1 VTEPFP
7 AHSAFIELAGLIQA
21 RRERVA
27 RLVNAEVVDLYWELG
42 RRISGKIKA
51 EAWGKGTVEGL
62 AAYLESRA
70 QGLRGFSASNLWR
83 MRQFYETWEG
93 APAELATLLRE
104 LPWSSHLDLLGKCK
118 APEEREFYLRLG
130 VRERYSVREL
140 KRAIETGTYERVL
153 LAGTKLATPLR
164 ETHPKAGKVFK
175 DVYSLE
181 FIGVPADHSEQ
192 DLRKALVHRLRDF
205 LIELGRDFSF
215 VGEEYPIQVGN
226 RDGSIDLL
234 FFHREL
240 RCLVAIELKITEF
253 KPEHMGQL
261 DFYLEALDRKV
272 RKPEENPSI
281 GLLLCKTKDDEVV
294 EFMLNRSK
302 SPALVAEYQTRL
314 PDKNLLR
321 TKLHEFF
328 ELEQQ
333 RLPEGADDEND

>member
-1 VTEPFP
+1 MTDSTPTP
-7 AHSAFIELAGLIQA
+7 AAFGELADLIQV

-27 RLVNAEVVDLYWELG
+27 RLVNSEVVDLYWELG
-42 RRISGKIKA
+42 RRISDKIKL
-51 EAWGKGTVEGL
+51 EAWGRGTVNGL
-62 AAYLESRA
+62 ADYLASQA

-83 MRQFYETWEG
+83 MRQFFETWEG
-93 APAELATLLRE
+93 APQELATLLRE
-104 LPWSSHLDLLGKCK
+104 LPWSSHLDILGKCK
-118 APEEREFYLRLG
+118 TSEEREFYLRLG

-140 KRAIETGTYERVL
+140 KRAIETGTFERVL
-153 LAGTKLATPLR
+153 LAGAKLAAPMR
-164 ETHPKAGKVFK
+164 ELHPGAGGVFK
-175 DVYSLE
+175 DVYALE
-181 FIGVPADHSEQ
+181 FVGVPAEHSEQ

-215 VGEEYPIQVGN
+215 VGEEYPVQVGN

-272 RKPEENPSI
+272 KKAEENPSI

-302 SPALVAEYQTRL
+302 SPALVAEYRTRL
-314 PDKNLLR
+314 PDKKLLQ

-328 ELEQQ
+328 ELEEQ
-333 RLPEGADDEND
+333 RLSKGAADEND

>member
-1 VTEPFP
+1 VTDSAP
-7 AHSAFIELAGLIQA
+7 APSGFGELADLISA

-27 RLVNAEVVDLYWELG
+27 RLVNTEVVDLYWELG
-42 RRISGKIKA
+42 RRISEKIQA
-51 EAWGKGTVEGL
+51 EAWGRGTVNGL
-62 AAYLESRA
+62 AEYLGAQA

-83 MRQFYETWEG
+83 MRQFYETWAG
-93 APAELATLLRE
+93 ASPELATLLRE

-118 APEEREFYLRLG
+118 TSEERKFYLRLG
-130 VRERYSVREL
+130 VRERHSVRDL
-140 KRAIETGTYERVL
+140 KRAIETGTFERVL
-153 LAGTKLATPLR
+153 LAGGKLGTPLR
-164 ETHPKAGKVFK
+164 DAHPGAGRVFK
-175 DVYSLE
+175 DLYSLE
-181 FIGVPADHSEQ
+181 FVGLQADHSEQ
-192 DLRKALVHRLRDF
+192 DLRKGLVHRLRDF

-272 RKPEENPSI
+272 KKPEENPSI

-321 TKLHEFF
+321 AKLHEFF

-333 RLPEGADDEND
+333 RLPEGDADEND